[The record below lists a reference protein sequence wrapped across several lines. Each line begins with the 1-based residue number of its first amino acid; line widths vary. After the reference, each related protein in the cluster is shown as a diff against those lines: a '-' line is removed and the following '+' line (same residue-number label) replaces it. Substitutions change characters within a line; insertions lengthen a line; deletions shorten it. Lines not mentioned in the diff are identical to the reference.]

1 MPSLVC
7 FERVSP
13 NTHHK
18 FFYCFM
24 FLTEFRSCLLSCC
37 AWSVNR
43 PAAHLKLKQSVV
55 CAFYLITMCVS
66 PRNVYNTNCISAFLY
81 SLVSLDPS
89 GALSL
94 SLCVCLLML
103 SSSHSQSVPL
113 QHVCSSR
120 SFQRCSG
127 NAHCPWSP
135 PMQSDAESRLYTTHS
150 TSAGM
155 RTIHWAEICSL
166 ATIWSGLHAIA
177 SFTCRQINF
186 MLCCFVALRFIWL

>member
-94 SLCVCLLML
+94 SLCVSACWCSLLHIH
-103 SSSHSQSVPL
+103 SRSHCSTCARLAHSNDVQGTHIAPDPL
-113 QHVCSSR
+113 QCNPMPRVDCIQHTRHRPVCER
-120 SFQRCSG
+120 YTEQKFVRWRPFGLACM
-127 NAHCPWSP
+127 PLR
-135 PMQSDAESRLYTTHS
+135 RLRV
-150 TSAGM
+150 GK
-155 RTIHWAEICSL
+155 
-166 ATIWSGLHAIA
+166 
-177 SFTCRQINF
+177 
-186 MLCCFVALRFIWL
+186 